1 MITVTCINQS
11 GQRFDKVF
19 QNEYL
24 ANKFINKCRH
34 GKSLVIVAVMKN
46 Y

>member
-19 QNEYL
+19 DNPYL
-24 ANKFINKCRH
+24 ADKFIKKCRH
-34 GKSLVIVAVMKN
+34 GKSLVIVSVVKN

>member
-19 QNEYL
+19 ANPYL
-24 ANKFINKCRH
+24 ADKFIKKCRY
-34 GKSLVIVAVMKN
+34 GKSLVIVAVMKG